1 MAQFLA
7 ANMAPIMFASLFLFL
22 LIGFPIA
29 FSLAALGLF
38 YGLVGIELGLLTP
51 ALFQALPE
59 RIFGIMRNETLLAIP
74 FFTFMGF
81 IFDRSGMAEELLETI
96 GRLFGSVRGGI
107 GYAVIVV
114 GAILGGPAGVVA
126 ATVISMGM
134 ISLPVMLRYGYSRPL
149 AAGTIAASGTLAQII
164 PPSIVLV
171 VLADTM
177 GKSVGDLYIGAWF
190 PSFVLVGLY
199 MLYVWVMTVLRPD
212 AAPALP
218 PEAQLVRTPEP
229 WLAALRDHLPALA
242 IALGTIV
249 LWKHGLLGKRG
260 AFFLALAA
268 GWVWTFVHARRHG
281 LTLREAGVALS
292 SGLFFV
298 AVAVGIELLDV
309 GMSDLVDALW
319 PRLQAFGV
327 GKDMWTL
334 AFLALLAFPLVWL
347 QKSIGRVEHAK
358 VMMAMVPQLVLLF
371 LVLGTILLG
380 LATPT
385 EGGAMGAAG
394 TLLMAWLRG
403 RVNRDV
409 LTQAVDETAK
419 LTSFVIFVLVG
430 ATVFGLTFRGVNG
443 DLWVEHLLTRL
454 PGGQVGFLVAVNAL
468 VFVLAFFLDFFEI
481 AFILVPLLAPVADK
495 MGIDLVWFGVILAMN
510 MQTSFMHPPF
520 GFSLMYLRSVAPSGP
535 YRDSLTG
542 RTLEGVKT
550 TEIYWGAI
558 PYVLIQ
564 LLTVAI
570 VIVFPQLAMV
580 YKGDAAEVDSSKV
593 KIEVQEVPPSGGAG
607 EQDRELQ
614 QMFEKPGTG
623 APAPSAPEPVDPL
636 ERALREQERR
646 DSK

>member
-1 MAQFLA
+1 MAAFLT
-7 ANMAPIMFASLFLFL
+7 ANMAPIMFVSLFVFL
-22 LIGFPIA
+22 LLGYPIA

-38 YGLVGIELGLLTP
+38 FGLVGIELGLLTS

-96 GRLFGSVRGGI
+96 GQLFGPVRGGI
-107 GYAVIVV
+107 AYAVIVV

-177 GKSVGDLYIGAWF
+177 GRSVGDLYLGAWF

-199 MLYVWVMTVLRPD
+199 ILYVWLTTVFKPD

-218 PEAQLVRTPEP
+218 PEAQLVRKPEP
-229 WLAALRDHLPALA
+229 AGRALRDHLPAIAISLA
-242 IALGTIV
+242 AV
-249 LWKHGLLGKRG
+249 ALWKHGVVGKQG
-260 AFFLALAA
+260 AFALAVIGGFA
-268 GWVWTFVHARRHG
+268 WTVLLAR
-281 LTLREAGVALS
+281 LKSLSLRDAGVVLA
-292 SGLFFV
+292 SGLFFI
-298 AVAVGIELLDV
+298 AVTVGIELLDV
-309 GMSDLVDALW
+309 GMSDLVAVLW
-319 PRLQAFGV
+319 PNLERLGLN
-327 GKDMWTL
+327 KDVWTL
-334 AFLALLAFPLVWL
+334 IFLALLAAPLIWV
-347 QKSIGRVEHAK
+347 QKSLGREQHSR

-394 TLLMAWLRG
+394 TLLMAWMRG
-403 RVNRDV
+403 RVSKEV

-443 DLWVEHLLTRL
+443 DLWVEHLLSSL
-454 PGGQVGFLVAVNAL
+454 PGGQLGFLVAVNAL

-495 MGIDLVWFGVILAMN
+495 LGIDLVWFGVILAMN

-520 GFSLMYLRSVAPSGP
+520 GFSLMYLRSVAPAGE
-535 YRDSLTG
+535 YKDKLTG
-542 RTLEGVKT
+542 KLLDGVKT

-564 LLTVAI
+564 LLAVGI
-570 VIVFPQLAMV
+570 VIAFPQLVLV
-580 YKGDAAEVDSSKV
+580 YKMDEVTVDPSKV
-593 KIEVQEVPPSGGAG
+593 DIQIQNIES
-607 EQDRELQ
+607 
-614 QMFEKPGTG
+614 
-623 APAPSAPEPVDPL
+623 APAADPL
-636 ERALREQERR
+636 LQRPRADPGQGSEAEDDLEKMLREQERQQ
-646 DSK
+646 SGGK

>member
-1 MAQFLA
+1 MAELLA

-38 YGLVGIELGLLTP
+38 YGLVGVELGLLKP

-96 GRLFGSVRGGI
+96 GQLFGSVRGGI
-107 GYAVIVV
+107 AYAVIVV

-134 ISLPVMLRYGYSRPL
+134 ISLPVMLRHGYSRPL

-171 VLADTM
+171 VLADTL
-177 GKSVGDLYIGAWF
+177 GKSVGDLYAGAWF

-199 MLYVWVMTVLRPD
+199 MLYVWLVTMVRPA

-218 PEAQLVRTPEP
+218 PEERIARAPEP
-229 WLAALRDHLPALA
+229 WGRAVRDHVPAIAISLAAVA
-242 IALGTIV
+242 
-249 LWKHGLLGKRG
+249 LWKHGVLGKRG
-260 AFFLALAA
+260 AFVLAA
-268 GWVWTFVHARRHG
+268 ACGWLWAFAHARLHAMSV
-281 LTLREAGVALS
+281 REAAVALS
-292 SGLFFV
+292 SGLFFI
-298 AVAVGIELLDV
+298 AVAVGVELLDV
-309 GMSDLVDALW
+309 GMSDLVDLLW
-319 PRLQAFGV
+319 SRLAGAGL
-327 GKDMWTL
+327 GKDTWTL
-334 AFLALLAFPLVWL
+334 LLLALLAFPLVWL
-347 QKSIGRVEHAK
+347 QKSIGHVAHAK

-403 RVNRDV
+403 RVNREV

-443 DLWVEHLLTRL
+443 DLWVEHLLTSL
-454 PGGQVGFLVAVNAL
+454 PGGHVGFLVAVNAV

-481 AFILVPLLAPVADK
+481 AFILVPLLAPVAEK
-495 MGIDLVWFGVILAMN
+495 LGIDLVWFGVILAMN

-535 YRDSLTG
+535 YRDKATQ
-542 RTLEGVKT
+542 RTIEGVKT

-570 VIVFPQLAMV
+570 VIVFPQLVMV
-580 YKGDAAEVDSSKV
+580 YKWGEAEVDASKIR
-593 KIEVQEVPPSGGAG
+593 IEVQEIPPAG
-607 EQDRELQ
+607 SAQDADRELQ
-614 QMFEKPGTG
+614 QMFEKPDV
-623 APAPSAPEPVDPL
+623 PAPSPPAEAGDPL
-636 ERALREQERR
+636 DKALREQEPR
-646 DSK
+646 DAK

>member
-1 MAQFLA
+1 MAELLA
-7 ANMAPIMFASLFLFL
+7 ANMAPIMFVSLFVFL

-29 FSLAALGLF
+29 FSLAALGLCF
-38 YGLVGIELGLLTP
+38 GLIGIELGLLTP

-96 GRLFGSVRGGI
+96 GRLFGAVRGGI
-107 GYAVIVV
+107 AYAVIVV

-177 GKSVGDLYIGAWF
+177 GRSVGDLYLGAWF

-199 MLYVWVMTVLRPD
+199 MLYVWITTALRPD

-218 PEAQLVRTPEP
+218 PEARLIRTPDS
-229 WLAALRDHLPALA
+229 WATAIVAHLPAIAISLA
-242 IALGTIV
+242 AV
-249 LWKHGLLGKRG
+249 ALWKHGWVGKRG
-260 AFFLALAA
+260 AFSFAVLAGLL
-268 GWVWTFVHARRHG
+268 WTFVHARMRHVP
-281 LTLREAGVALS
+281 LRDAAKALA
-292 SGLFFV
+292 SGLFFI

-309 GMSDLVDALW
+309 GMSDLVDVLW
-319 PRLQAFGV
+319 SRLERYGL
-327 GKDMWTL
+327 GKDAWTL
-334 AFLALLAFPLVWL
+334 VLLALLAAPLVWL
-347 QKSIGRVEHAK
+347 QRSIGHKEHAK
-358 VMMAMVPQLVLLF
+358 VMLAMVPQLVLLF

-403 RVNRDV
+403 RVDRNV
-409 LTQAVDETAK
+409 LTQSVDETAK
-419 LTSFVIFVLVG
+419 LTSFVIFVLIG
-430 ATVFGLTFRGVNG
+430 ATVFGLTFRAVNG
-443 DLWVEHLLTRL
+443 DLWVEHLLTSL

-495 MGIDLVWFGVILAMN
+495 LGIDLVWFGVILAMN

-520 GFSLMYLRSVAPSGP
+520 GFSLMYLRSVAPAVP
-535 YRDSLTG
+535 YRDKLSH
-542 RTLEGVKT
+542 RMIEGVKT

-558 PYVLIQ
+558 PYVVIQ
-564 LLTVAI
+564 LLAVGI
-570 VIVFPQLAMV
+570 VIAFPSLVMV
-580 YKGDAAEVDSSKV
+580 YKIGETAVDPSKV
-593 KIEVQEVPPSGGAG
+593 RIEVQDIPAPESDQG
-607 EQDRELQ
+607 QDRELQ
-614 QMFEKPGTG
+614 EMFERRDAAKPKAPKGPG
-623 APAPSAPEPVDPL
+623 ASPSADPL
-636 ERALREQERR
+636 ERMLR
-646 DSK
+646 